1 MAANGI
7 DVYVDHVGGEH
18 LQAAIAALR
27 VGGTAALVGAISGY
41 NDTEPAPGPRSST
54 QWRS

>member
-27 VGGTAALVGAISGY
+27 VGGHSGAGRG
-41 NDTEPAPGPRSST
+41 DQRLQRHRAGAGPA
-54 QWRS
+54 